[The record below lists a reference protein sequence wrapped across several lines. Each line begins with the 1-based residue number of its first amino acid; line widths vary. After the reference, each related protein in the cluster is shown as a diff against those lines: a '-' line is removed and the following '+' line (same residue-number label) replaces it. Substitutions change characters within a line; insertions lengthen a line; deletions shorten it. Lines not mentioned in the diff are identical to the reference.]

1 MPVFVEALPRLWSY
15 LWPQRRR
22 LTLSILAAVGAAAL
36 WALTL
41 TLAFPIVKVLLE
53 DKSLPEYVQAEL
65 SRAQDA
71 ETQLAAKLAILD
83 SRLDAQR
90 RETGDAA
97 SLEAARL
104 AREQARRRSE
114 LNAVAQR
121 QSRLIW
127 VERWIMPWMPAD
139 RFAEFS
145 LILLLLTAMTTLK
158 AGCEY
163 AQEVLVG
170 GVVERA
176 LMQVRERLFRSTLR
190 LDCQTLALEGT
201 PQLMSRF
208 TYDLSQLSQGMNLLG
223 SKVVVE
229 PLKACVCV
237 LGAFVVNWR
246 LTLLSM
252 LCVPAAA
259 FVLQTMGKRL
269 KKSSRKQMETMA
281 ELYQVLE
288 ESLSSFRVVQAFG
301 NERLHRR
308 RFHSAGKAYFRRAL
322 QILRLDAL
330 SNPTMEFLATCA
342 VFLALAPGAYLVL
355 RHKSSIWGIQLAG
368 SELETAELALLY
380 TLLAGVLD
388 PVRKLSSVYSRL
400 KKASAAAERIF
411 QLMDRT
417 PLVQSPDRPEALPRH
432 RQSIELER
440 IRFHYAVADQEQ
452 RSRPPALDQVSLKIP
467 FGAAVAVVGENGSG
481 KSTLVQLLLRFFDP
495 QEGVVRIDGVDI
507 RSAGLRDLRA
517 QIGYVSQET
526 MLFDGTIVDN
536 IRYGTPSATTEEI
549 ERAAGL
555 AHVTAFA
562 AHLPLKLLTPVGD
575 KGSRLSGGQRQRVAL
590 ARAMLRN
597 PAIMIL
603 DEATS
608 AIDSQSEQ
616 LIFQSLKEF
625 AQGRTTLVITHRMT
639 PELLEFISLVVVLER
654 GRIVACGPHETL
666 LRTCPAYQRLSQTPR
681 FHRAA

>member
-1 MPVFVEALPRLWSY
+1 MDALPRLWSY

-53 DKSLPEYVQAEL
+53 DKSLPEYVRAEI
-65 SRAQDA
+65 AVAHEA
-71 ETQLAAKLAILD
+71 ETQCAAKLTALD
-83 SRLDAQR
+83 GRLEDLR
-90 RETGDAA
+90 NIGDPAA
-97 SLEAARL
+97 SGETARL
-104 AREQARRRSE
+104 VREQARRRADLS
-114 LNAVAQR
+114 AVTLR
-121 QSRLIW
+121 RSRLLW
-127 VERWIMPWMPAD
+127 VEQWIMPWVPAD
-139 RFAEFS
+139 PFAEFAM
-145 LILLLLTAMTTLK
+145 ILLLLTAMTTVK

-163 AQEVLVG
+163 AQEILVG
-170 GVVERA
+170 GVVERS

-190 LDCQTLALEGT
+190 LDCQTVALEGT

-229 PLKACVCV
+229 PLKAFVCIFA
-237 LGAFVVNWR
+237 AFAVNWR

-259 FVLQTMGKRL
+259 FVLQAMGKRL
-269 KKSSRKQMETMA
+269 KKSSRRQMETMA
-281 ELYQVLE
+281 DLYKVLE

-308 RFHSAGKAYFRRAL
+308 RFHTAGKAYFRRAL

-330 SNPTMEFLATCA
+330 SNPTMELLATCA

-355 RHKSSIWGIQLAG
+355 RQKTSIWGVQLTAG
-368 SELETAELALLY
+368 ELETAELALLY

-411 QLMDRT
+411 LLMDRT
-417 PLVQSPDRPEALPRH
+417 PLVISPDHPVPMPRH
-432 RQSIELER
+432 RQSLEFER
-440 IRFHYAVADQEQ
+440 IRFHYAVADSEQ

-507 RSAGLRDLRA
+507 RAASLRDLRA

-526 MLFDGTIVDN
+526 LLFNGTILDN
-536 IRYGTPSATTEEI
+536 IRYGTPSATSEEI
-549 ERAAGL
+549 ERAATL
-555 AHVTAFA
+555 AHVSAFA
-562 AHLPLKLLTPVGD
+562 ANLPLKLLTPVGD
-575 KGSRLSGGQRQRVAL
+575 KGSRLSGGQRQRVSL

-597 PAIMIL
+597 PSLMIL

-616 LIFQSLKEF
+616 LIFQSLQGF
-625 AQGRTTLVITHRMT
+625 ANGRTTLVITHRMT
-639 PELLEFISLVVVLER
+639 PELLKFISLVVVLER
-654 GRIVACGPHETL
+654 GRVIGCGPHETL
-666 LRTCPAYQRLSQTPR
+666 LKTCPAYQRLAQTPR
-681 FHRAA
+681 FRRAA